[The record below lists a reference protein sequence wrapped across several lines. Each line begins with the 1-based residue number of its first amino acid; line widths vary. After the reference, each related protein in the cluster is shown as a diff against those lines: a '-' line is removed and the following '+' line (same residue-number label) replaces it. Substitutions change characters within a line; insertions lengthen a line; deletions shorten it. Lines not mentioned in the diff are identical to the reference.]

1 MSTALSRRFRLKTLI
16 GKLPR
21 LAGFNMLPGT
31 RLGRFQP
38 YAIFLVALCLGFAMT
53 VAVYRAETAANQ
65 SRFERFA
72 DDTVDRMNNRI
83 GQHIALLTAT
93 RGLFEAQEG
102 FLNRPTF
109 QRFVQGLDLLN
120 EYAGVQGIGFARY
133 VSSGPA
139 NEIEVSAEIKR
150 NYDITRQVIPPVTS
164 EPYRTPIVLIEPLDD
179 RNREAIGYDMYSE
192 ATRRAAMI
200 RAMVSGEPTAS
211 APVRLVQENVEGP
224 AQMGFLVYLPY
235 MAKKPDGS
243 SSLDG
248 FVYAPFRAGDLHS
261 AIIDRIPGEP
271 FVIQT
276 TDSDAGSDGRG
287 VVLYQSPGFE
297 AFAATSNMKAS
308 RALDVAGRHWRMQF
322 VATGTL
328 SDAFAH
334 LGSLLIGA
342 VSILLAGAL
351 MALNRIQL
359 KHLESAQTI
368 AEFSRKSAEQKDLLL
383 GEMKHRI
390 KNHIARIQAMARQ
403 TLRNSSD
410 LQTFEKTFSAR
421 LQSMANA
428 QDLLTRSHWDKAEL
442 KKLIAGELEQVFGTV
457 PPDDKLN
464 GPVVQLDP
472 GQTQAM
478 GLTVHELATNAMK
491 YGQITDDEG
500 DLTVKWSVKGRGK
513 KRMLHLHWR
522 EKAAARIDVN
532 AQGKGF
538 GSRLIEANIKGEL
551 KGEIERQLTP
561 EGLTVIIRFPL
572 EESDGV

>member
-1 MSTALSRRFRLKTLI
+1 MLLGRLP
-16 GKLPR
+16 G

-38 YAIFLVALCLGFAMT
+38 YAIFVVALCLGIAMT
-53 VAVYRAETAANQ
+53 VAVFRAETAANQ
-65 SRFERFA
+65 SRFERLA
-72 DDTVDRMNNRI
+72 DETVDRINNRI

-109 QRFVQGLDLLN
+109 QRFVQGLDLSN
-120 EYAGVQGIGFARY
+120 EYAGVQGIGFARH
-133 VSSGPA
+133 VSAGPA
-139 NEIEVSAEIKR
+139 NEIEISAEILR
-150 NYDITRQVIPPVTS
+150 NYDITRQVVPPVTS
-164 EPYRTPIVLIEPLDD
+164 EPYRTPIVLLEPLDD

-192 ATRRAAMI
+192 ATRRSAMI
-200 RAMVSGEPTAS
+200 LAMVSGEPTAS
-211 APVRLVQENVEGP
+211 APVRLVQET
-224 AQMGFLVYLPY
+224 ADDLQMGFLVYLPF
-235 MAKKPDGS
+235 MSTKPDGS
-243 SSLDG
+243 TSLDG
-248 FVYAPFRAGDLHS
+248 FVYAPFRAGDLHN
-261 AIIDRIPGEP
+261 AIIDRIPGVP
-271 FVIQT
+271 YVMRT
-276 TDSDAGSDGRG
+276 TDSDAGSDGKG

-297 AFAATSNMKAS
+297 AFAGTSNMKAS
-308 RALDVAGRHWRMQF
+308 RALEVAGRHWHMQF
-322 VATGTL
+322 IETGTL
-328 SDAFAH
+328 SGAFAH
-334 LGSLLIGA
+334 LGSLLVGA

-403 TLRNSSD
+403 TLRNSDD
-410 LQTFEKTFSAR
+410 LETFDKTFSAR

-442 KKLIAGELEQVFGTV
+442 KKLIAGELEQVFGFV
-457 PPDDKLN
+457 PPEEKLG
-464 GPVVQLDP
+464 GPVVQLGP

-478 GLTVHELATNAMK
+478 GLTIHELATNAMK

-500 DLTVKWSVKGRGK
+500 DLSVKWAVKGRGK
-513 KRMLHLHWR
+513 KRVLHLRWR
-522 EKAAARIDVN
+522 EKAATPIDVTS
-532 AQGKGF
+532 QGKGF

-551 KGEIERQLTP
+551 KGEIERKLTP

-572 EESDGV
+572 EESYGI